1 MLLRGERP
9 VELHPLEDADED
21 HFELGRNGSASNP
34 QKALFLGWW
43 LLLAHDVTA
52 TEQSAAVDSLSILL
66 EQSLGDVSRE
76 RGRSVPTSST
86 STLIYVVNLNPTAVE
101 VVGIEA
107 VDAGLARHL
116 GWSLVHRR
124 PLVTVISIVV
134 HPAEEAANGPRPA
147 L

>member
-21 HFELGRNGSASNP
+21 HFELGRNGSASYP
-34 QKALFLGWW
+34 QKALFLGGW

-52 TEQSAAVDSLSILL
+52 TEPSTAAKSPSILL
-66 EQSLGDVSRE
+66 ELSIGDVSRE

-86 STLIYVVNLNPTAVE
+86 STLVYFVNLNPTAVE

-116 GWSLVHRR
+116 GRSLVHRR
-124 PLVTVISIVV
+124 PLVTVISIIV
-134 HPAEEAANGPRPA
+134 HPAEEAATGPHAA